1 MLIVALT
8 GGIGSGKTT
17 VGDIFSE
24 LGAVVIDSDQLAR
37 AVLERGSKGFDL
49 VLAKFGDAILKNG
62 ELDRSL
68 LATLVFNDSQKRSEL
83 ESITHPLIRQS
94 FAEIISSLPR
104 ESIVINQIPL
114 LFESKGAYKFDHI
127 ITISAPEELRIERL
141 KNRKAISLPTF
152 WDEAVKEAKNYSKA
166 RGLEEAPPSFVV
178 VKRRNASIERAFVIQ
193 DLESWLGERQ

>member
-37 AVLERGSKGFDL
+37 TVLERGSKGFDL

-68 LATLVFNDSQKRSEL
+68 LATLIFNDSQKRSEL

-114 LFESKGAYKFDHI
+114 LFESKGAYNFDHI

-141 KNRKAISLPTF
+141 KNRGLDSSDIKKRIKAQASDVERESISNSIIRNDK
-152 WDEAVKEAKNYSKA
+152 DELHLRNQVESIW
-166 RGLEEAPPSFVV
+166 LE
-178 VKRRNASIERAFVIQ
+178 
-193 DLESWLGERQ
+193 LENLNRLKK

>member
-141 KNRKAISLPTF
+141 KNRGLGFSDIKKRI
-152 WDEAVKEAKNYSKA
+152 EAQ
-166 RGLEEAPPSFVV
+166 
-178 VKRRNASIERAFVIQ
+178 AS
-193 DLESWLGERQ
+193 DLERESISNSIIRNDKDELHLRNQVESIWLELENLNRLKK

>member
-37 AVLERGSKGFDL
+37 AVLERGSKGFEL
-49 VLAKFGDAILKNG
+49 VVAKFGDAILKNG

-68 LATLVFNDSQKRSEL
+68 LAALVFNDSQKRSEL

-94 FAEIISSLPR
+94 FAEIISSLPS
-104 ESIVINQIPL
+104 ESIIINQIPL

-127 ITISAPEELRIERL
+127 ITISAPEELRTERL
-141 KNRKAISLPTF
+141 KS
-152 WDEAVKEAKNYSKA
+152 
-166 RGLEEAPPSFVV
+166 RGLGLSDIKKRMEAQASDVE
-178 VKRRNASIERAFVIQ
+178 RESISNSIIRNDKDELHLRNQVESIW
-193 DLESWLGERQ
+193 LELENLNRLKK

>member
-49 VLAKFGDAILKNG
+49 VLAKFGDAFLKNG

-141 KNRKAISLPTF
+141 KNRGLGFSDIKKRMEAQASDVERESISNSIIRNDK
-152 WDEAVKEAKNYSKA
+152 DELHLRNQVESIW
-166 RGLEEAPPSFVV
+166 LE
-178 VKRRNASIERAFVIQ
+178 
-193 DLESWLGERQ
+193 LENLNRLKK

>member
-68 LATLVFNDSQKRSEL
+68 LAKLVFNDSQKRSEL

-141 KNRKAISLPTF
+141 KNRGLGFSDIKKRMEAQASDVERESISNSIIRNDK
-152 WDEAVKEAKNYSKA
+152 DELHLRNQVESIW
-166 RGLEEAPPSFVV
+166 LE
-178 VKRRNASIERAFVIQ
+178 
-193 DLESWLGERQ
+193 LENLNRLKK

>member
-37 AVLERGSKGFDL
+37 AVLERGTKGFDL
-49 VLAKFGDAILKNG
+49 VLAKFGDAILRNG

-94 FAEIISSLPR
+94 FAEIISNLPR

-127 ITISAPEELRIERL
+127 ITISAPEKLRIERL
-141 KNRKAISLPTF
+141 KNRGLGFSDIKKRI
-152 WDEAVKEAKNYSKA
+152 EAQAN
-166 RGLEEAPPSFVV
+166 
-178 VKRRNASIERAFVIQ
+178 
-193 DLESWLGERQ
+193 DLERESISNSTIRNDKDESHLRDQVESIWLELENLNRLKK

>member
-114 LFESKGAYKFDHI
+114 LFESKGAYKFDHV

-141 KNRKAISLPTF
+141 KNRGLGFSDIKKRI
-152 WDEAVKEAKNYSKA
+152 EAQ
-166 RGLEEAPPSFVV
+166 
-178 VKRRNASIERAFVIQ
+178 AS
-193 DLESWLGERQ
+193 DLERESISNSIIRNDKDELHLRNQVESTWLELENLNRLKK

>member
-49 VLAKFGDAILKNG
+49 VLAKFGDAILTNG

-141 KNRKAISLPTF
+141 KNRGLGFSDIKKRI
-152 WDEAVKEAKNYSKA
+152 EAQ
-166 RGLEEAPPSFVV
+166 
-178 VKRRNASIERAFVIQ
+178 AS
-193 DLESWLGERQ
+193 DLERESISNSIIQNDKDELHLRNQVESTWLELENLNRLKK

>member
-37 AVLERGSKGFDL
+37 AVLERGTKGFDL
-49 VLAKFGDAILKNG
+49 VLAKFGDAILRNG

-68 LATLVFNDSQKRSEL
+68 LATVVFNDSQKRSEL

-94 FAEIISSLPR
+94 FAEIISNLPR

-141 KNRKAISLPTF
+141 KNRGLGFSDIKKRI
-152 WDEAVKEAKNYSKA
+152 EAQAN
-166 RGLEEAPPSFVV
+166 
-178 VKRRNASIERAFVIQ
+178 
-193 DLESWLGERQ
+193 DLERESISNSIIRNDKDESHLRDQVESIWLELENLNRLKK